1 VIKLLTQTEMQEQT
15 IVLSLSDLKILD
27 LNTLK
32 IQNLVRR
39 FIACC
44 RVQKLRQQQETWIR
58 DEMPKLYHAHEL
70 RATRRQKWGI
80 DGELFSGSKG
90 IVDGTVLFNTTTVQD
105 KIEKSFNQ
113 EERLFDYI
121 HDMVQSRKIIGG
133 VEKNQLIP
141 FDVIG
146 IRKTFLNWSRQ
157 LPFGDLRS
165 TVVKVCKENDQ
176 LLFLF

>member
-1 VIKLLTQTEMQEQT
+1 
-15 IVLSLSDLKILD
+15 
-27 LNTLK
+27 
-32 IQNLVRR
+32 
-39 FIACC
+39 
-44 RVQKLRQQQETWIR
+44 
-58 DEMPKLYHAHEL
+58 MPKLYRAHEL
-70 RATRRQKWGI
+70 RATRRQKWII
-80 DGELFSGSKG
+80 DGGLFSGTSGSKG
-90 IVDGTVLFNTTTVQD
+90 VVDGTVLINTTTVQD

-133 VEKNQLIP
+133 VEKKTEQIP

-165 TVVKVCKENDQ
+165 TVVKVSKED
-176 LLFLF
+176 

>member
-1 VIKLLTQTEMQEQT
+1 MQEQT

-90 IVDGTVLFNTTTVQD
+90 IVDGTVLFNTVQD
-105 KIEKSFNQ
+105 KIEKSFDQ

-121 HDMVQSRKIIGG
+121 HAMVQSRKIIGG
-133 VEKNQLIP
+133 VEKKNQLIP

-165 TVVKVCKENDQ
+165 TVVKVFKKKMNNFYFFFSYYISHE
-176 LLFLF
+176 

>member
-1 VIKLLTQTEMQEQT
+1 MQEQT
-15 IVLSLSDLKILD
+15 IVLSLSDLKVLD
-27 LNTLK
+27 LNILK
-32 IQNLVRR
+32 IQNLVRK
-39 FIACC
+39 FIARC
-44 RVQKLRQQQETWIR
+44 RVQKLRQQQDTWIR

-70 RATRRQKWGI
+70 RATRRQKWRN
-80 DGELFSGSKG
+80 DGDGGLFSGTSGSKG
-90 IVDGTVLFNTTTVQD
+90 IVHGTVLIRTTTTVQD

-133 VEKNQLIP
+133 LEKNKNQQIP

-165 TVVKVCKENDQ
+165 IVVKVSKEDY
-176 LLFLF
+176 

>member
-1 VIKLLTQTEMQEQT
+1 MQEQT
-15 IVLSLSDLKILD
+15 IVLSLSDLKVLD

-70 RATRRQKWGI
+70 QATRRQKWRI
-80 DGELFSGSKG
+80 DGELFSGTSGSKG
-90 IVDGTVLFNTTTVQD
+90 IVDGTVLINTTTVQD
-105 KIEKSFNQ
+105 KIEKSFKQ

-133 VEKNQLIP
+133 GVEEKKKKNQLIP

-165 TVVKVCKENDQ
+165 TVVKVGKEDDQ